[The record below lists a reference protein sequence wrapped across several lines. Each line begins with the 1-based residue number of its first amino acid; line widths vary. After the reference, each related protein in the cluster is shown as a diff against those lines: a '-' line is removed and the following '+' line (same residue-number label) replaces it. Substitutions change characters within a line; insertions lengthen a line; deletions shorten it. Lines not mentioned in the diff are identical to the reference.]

1 MVPICPFLSDFKPVV
16 VPAESPVRLALSA
29 PETNMYLTCD
39 GQELFP
45 LDDLDVV
52 LVTKSERCL
61 RLARR
66 PGESYFERL
75 RLKGFINRP

>member
-1 MVPICPFLSDFKPVV
+1 MTERLLPCVLMPVV
-16 VPAESPVRLALSA
+16 VPADAPVRLALSA

-39 GQELFP
+39 GQELFS

-52 LVTKSERCL
+52 LVTKSKRCV
-61 RLARR
+61 RLAKR